1 MIFVT
6 PQEAKEIQEIKSRAE
21 SNTHQI
27 EELKTSV
34 HHLEE
39 KQDTIYKMSENLSLM
54 AQSLKNVEEDVSDVK
69 QNQKELSN
77 KVSTLENQP
86 SRESLEN
93 IKKIK
98 VSVITAICTAIGTGL
113 LWICINALNNR

>member
-6 PQEAKEIQEIKSRAE
+6 PRAE

-27 EELKTSV
+27 EELKSSV

-39 KQDTIYKMSENLSLM
+39 KQDTIYKMSESLSLM

-113 LWICINALNNR
+113 LWICIDALNNR